1 MEIAL
6 KTKNRAT
13 VRSSNPTPGYISGKE
28 ENSNSKRYMH
38 PVIHSSTIYNSQD
51 MRQPSYPSTNEWIK
65 KLWYIYTME
74 YYSATEKEGVC

>member
-38 PVIHSSTIYNSQD
+38 PVIHSSTIHNS
-51 MRQPSYPSTNEWIK
+51 
-65 KLWYIYTME
+65 
-74 YYSATEKEGVC
+74 

>member
-51 MRQPSYPSTNEWIK
+51 MEPTQVPIN
-65 KLWYIYTME
+65 
-74 YYSATEKEGVC
+74 